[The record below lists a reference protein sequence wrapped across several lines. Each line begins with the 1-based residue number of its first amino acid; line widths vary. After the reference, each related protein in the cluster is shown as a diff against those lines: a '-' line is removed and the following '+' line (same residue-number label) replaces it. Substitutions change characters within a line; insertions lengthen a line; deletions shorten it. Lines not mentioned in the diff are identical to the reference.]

1 MATTLSA
8 AADQATPITQPRVI
22 AHWLLLIAALVFVM
36 VVVGG
41 ITRLTESGL
50 SITEWKPI
58 AGAIPP
64 LTHADW
70 LTEFGR
76 YQATPQ
82 YQKVSGPSGMTIGDF
97 QFIYFWE
104 WVHRLIGRVIGIGFA
119 LPLLWFA
126 VRRAIPEGYGWRLVA
141 LFALG
146 GFQGAL
152 GWYMVQSGLVTRT
165 EVSHFRLSA
174 HLLSAL
180 LIFAGCIWTALDLRA
195 LAATGTNRPARL
207 TGLSIATFAA
217 LTVQIM
223 LGAWVAGLRAGQVAT
238 SWPLMNDHLVPEGI
252 DWSNGSLFALTHDP
266 FLIHFVH
273 RWWAW
278 VAVVLLV
285 LFARRVKHAG
295 AHRASIAIHAAFGT
309 QIVLGIATVL
319 SGVALPLAVAHQ
331 AVGALLLAS
340 TFWGADIL
348 GSRERVIASVE
359 QAIG

>member
-1 MATTLSA
+1 MATTFDSTA
-8 AADQATPITQPRVI
+8 PHRPATVPQPRAI
-22 AHWLLLIAALVFVM
+22 AQWLLVIAALVFAM

-58 AGAIPP
+58 AGTLPP

-70 LTEFGR
+70 LAEFAR

-82 YQKVSGPSGMTIGDF
+82 YQKVSGPAGMALGDF

-104 WVHRLIGRVIGIGFA
+104 WVHRLIGRLIGLAFA

-126 VRRAIPEGYGWRLVA
+126 VRRAIPAGYGWRLAA

-152 GWYMVQSGLVTRT
+152 GWYMVQSGLVNRT

-180 LIFAGCIWTALDLRA
+180 LIFAGCIWTALDLRR
-195 LAATGTNRPARL
+195 LAATGENRPARL
-207 TGLSIATFAA
+207 TGFSIVTLAA
-217 LTVQIM
+217 LALQIL
-223 LGAWVAGLRAGQVAT
+223 LGAWVAGLRAGQVANT
-238 SWPLMNDHLVPEGI
+238 WPLMNDHFVPEGI
-252 DWSNGSLFALTHDP
+252 DGSNGPLFALTHDP
-266 FLIHFVH
+266 YLIHFVH

-278 VAVVLLV
+278 GVVAILI
-285 LFARRVKHAG
+285 LFARKVKAG
-295 AHRASIAIHAAFGT
+295 GGRRASIAIHAAFGT
-309 QIVLGIATVL
+309 QILLGIATVL
-319 SGVALPLAVAHQ
+319 TGVSLAFAASHQ
-331 AVGALLLAS
+331 AVGALLLAA
-340 TFWGADIL
+340 TVWGAHTL
-348 GSRERVIASVE
+348 GSTRSEPA
-359 QAIG
+359 G